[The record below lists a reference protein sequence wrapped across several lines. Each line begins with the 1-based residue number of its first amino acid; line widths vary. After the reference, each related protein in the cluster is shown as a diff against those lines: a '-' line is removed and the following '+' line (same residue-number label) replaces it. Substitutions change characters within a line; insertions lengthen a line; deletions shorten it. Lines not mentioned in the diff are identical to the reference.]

1 MKTMMAAMILAAL
14 ALAGCGS
21 GNNAPGGNN
30 APANKPAGDGH
41 GHGDEHTGTPHA
53 LGSVTLEG
61 GITATVTQIGEPELG
76 KDTVFEV
83 KLEKNGKVVSDAAVT
98 GWLGDEAGKELD
110 AAGAGEWNGDE
121 GMYDVHAHTPKTLPA
136 KVMFWLKVVAN
147 DGTES
152 KGSVGIHKH

>member
-21 GNNAPGGNN
+21 GNNAPGGNG
-30 APANKPAGDGH
+30 APANKSDDGH
-41 GHGDEHTGTPHA
+41 GHGDQHTGTPHA

-61 GITATVTQIGEPELG
+61 GITATITQIGEPEPG
-76 KDTVFEV
+76 KETVFEV
-83 KLEKNGKVVSDAAVT
+83 KLVKDGKVVSDAAVT

-110 AAGAGEWNGDE
+110 AAGAGEWNSKE
-121 GMYDVHAHTPKTLPA
+121 SMYDVHTHTPKTLPA